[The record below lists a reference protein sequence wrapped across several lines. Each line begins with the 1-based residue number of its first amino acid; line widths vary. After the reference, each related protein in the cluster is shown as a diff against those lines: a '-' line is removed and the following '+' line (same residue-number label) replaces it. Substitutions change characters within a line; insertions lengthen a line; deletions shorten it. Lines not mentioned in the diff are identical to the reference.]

1 MARCSEGF
9 LKDVT
14 EEVVAEGEYHQ
25 GREQEESDFFDI
37 LHGLG

>member
-1 MARCSEGF
+1 MARCREGV
-9 LKDVT
+9 LKYVA

-25 GREQEESDFFDI
+25 GKEQEESDFFDI